1 MYAVTVRE
9 SIMIAHSL
17 DDPSFGPA
25 RNLHGATFVV
35 DVSFSNENLNEQN
48 VVVDIV
54 AARDALRQALEPLN
68 YQNLDELDAFA
79 GQLTTAEFLARHIHD
94 AVRDKVAGF
103 FAGTIGVRLRET
115 HDAWVS
121 YSG

>member
-9 SIMIAHSL
+9 SIMVAHSL
-17 DDPSFGPA
+17 DDPAFGPA
-25 RNLHGATFVV
+25 RNLHGATFVA
-35 DVSFSNENLNEQN
+35 DVTFTSETLNELN

-68 YQNLDELDAFA
+68 YRNLDEIEAFA
-79 GQLTTAEFLARHIHD
+79 GQLTTAEFLARYVHD
-94 AVRDKVAGF
+94 AVREKASGF
-103 FAGTIGVRLRET
+103 FSGKISVRLRET

>member
-17 DDPSFGPA
+17 DDPAFGPA
-25 RNLHGATFVV
+25 RQLHGATFVV
-35 DVSFSNENLNEQN
+35 DVEFSHDALNELN

-54 AARDALRQALEPLN
+54 AARDVLRRVLEPLN
-68 YQNLDELDAFA
+68 YQNLDQLEAFA
-79 GQLTTAEFLARHIHD
+79 GQLTTAEFIARHIHD
-94 AVRDKVAGF
+94 AVAAQVVAF
-103 FAGTIGVRLRET
+103 FQGRVSVRLRET